1 MTALSRRQLLQRS
14 LLSGAGLFVAFHVPR
29 KALAAPEP
37 PAKKPP
43 DPNAFVRVAPDD
55 TVTVLL
61 AHSEM
66 GQGVWT
72 GLSMLVAEELDCD
85 WSKIHVEHAP
95 AAPVYAH
102 PAFGMQ
108 MTGGSTSTWS
118 GVDRY
123 RTAGAMA
130 RAMLVKA
137 AAAQWKTD
145 AKKLRTENGF
155 VVRGKERLSY
165 GQLALAAQSQQPPK
179 KGALKDRK
187 RWKLLGKPT
196 RRLDSPEKITG
207 KAQFGMDVRFPG
219 LRTALVARPPVF
231 GGKVKSFDAGE
242 AKSVPGVEKVV
253 QVPSGVAVVAR
264 DFWSAKRGRDAL
276 LIHIDWD
283 LGPGAGVDTAVLLQE
298 YRDKAKS
305 KGPGVAAQKGDAEAA
320 LATAARRVV
329 AEYDVPYLAH
339 APMEPLN
346 CAVKLEGGRCEI
358 WTGTQFQTMDQMSAA
373 KIAGVPQENV
383 AIHTQFLGGG
393 FGRRATPSSDFVSE
407 AVHVAK
413 AAGVPVKTVWT
424 REDDIQGGYY
434 RPLFL
439 HRIEVGLDGKG
450 SPVAWKHTIVG
461 QSILAG
467 TPFEQFMVKDGV
479 DATSVEGVSDSPYL
493 ESVPARLVTVHSP
506 KTPVPVLWWRSVGNT
521 HTAFA
526 MESIVDELAHAAGR
540 DPLDFRAALLADKPR
555 HLRALKTAAE
565 KAGWGKAPPAGR
577 ARGLAVHESFG
588 SIIAQCAEVS
598 VEEDKRIRVH
608 KVSCAVDCGTAIN
621 PLGIEAQVQGAVAF
635 GLSAVLQSEVTL
647 KNGRVE
653 QSNFHDYRVLRLPD
667 MPEVQ
672 VEVLESG
679 AKMGGIG
686 EPATAPISAAVAN
699 AVYALTK
706 QRLRSLP
713 LRLALA

>member
-1 MTALSRRQLLQRS
+1 MTSLTRRQLLRGS
-14 LLSGAGLFVAFHVPR
+14 LLSGAGLFVAFHVPS
-29 KALAAPEP
+29 KARAAPQP
-37 PAKKPP
+37 PAKQPP
-43 DPNAFVRVAPDD
+43 NPNAFVRVAPDD
-55 TVTVLL
+55 SVTVLL

-66 GQGVWT
+66 GQGIWT
-72 GLSMLVAEELDCD
+72 GLAMLIAEELDCD
-85 WSKIHVEHAP
+85 WSKIRVEHAP

-108 MTGGSTSTWS
+108 MTGGSSSTWS
-118 GVDRY
+118 EFDRY

-130 RAMLVKA
+130 RAMLVRA

-145 AKKLRTENGF
+145 ARKLRTGNGY
-155 VVRGKERLSY
+155 VVRGKDRLSY
-165 GQLALAAQSQQPPK
+165 GQLAVAAQAQQPPK
-179 KGALKDRK
+179 SVKLKDRK
-187 RWKLLGKPT
+187 DWKLLGKPM

-219 LRTALVARPPVF
+219 LRTALVARSPVF
-231 GGKVKSFDAGE
+231 GGKVKSFDPSE
-242 AKSVPGVEKVV
+242 AKSVKGVEKVV
-253 QVPSGVAVVAR
+253 QVPTGVAVVASN
-264 DFWSAKRGRDAL
+264 FWSAKRGRDAL
-276 LIHIDWD
+276 LPRLEWD
-283 LGPGAGVDTAVLLQE
+283 LGPGATLDSEAMLQD

-305 KGPGVAAQKGDAEAA
+305 KGAGIAAQKGDAEVA
-320 LATAARRVV
+320 LAQAAKRVV

-346 CAVKLEGGRCEI
+346 CAVKIDGGRCEI

-373 KIAGVPQENV
+373 RIAGVPPENV
-383 AIHTQFLGGG
+383 SIHTQFRGGG

-407 AVHVAK
+407 AVQVAK

-424 REDDIQGGYY
+424 REDDIQGGFY
-434 RPLFL
+434 RPLFV
-439 HRIEVGLDGKG
+439 HHVEVGLDGKG
-450 SPVAWKHTIVG
+450 RPVAWKHTIVG

-479 DATSVEGVSDSPYL
+479 DATSVEGVTDSPYL
-493 ESVPARLVTVHSP
+493 ETVPARLVTVHSP
-506 KTPVPVLWWRSVGNT
+506 KQPVPVLWWRSVGNT

-526 MESIVDELAHAAGR
+526 MESMIDELAHASGR
-540 DPLDFRAALLADKPR
+540 DPLEFRAGLLAEKPR
-555 HLRALKTAAE
+555 HLRALKAAAE
-565 KAGWGKAPPAGR
+565 MAGWGKAPASGR

-588 SIIAQCAEVS
+588 SIIAQVAEVS
-598 VEEDKRIRVH
+598 VDGDKEIHVH
-608 KVSCAVDCGTAIN
+608 KVACAVDCGTAIN
-621 PLGIEAQVQGAVAF
+621 PLGIEAQVQGAIAF
-635 GLSAVLQSEVTL
+635 GLSAVLHSELTL
-647 KNGRVE
+647 KDGRVE

-667 MPEVQ
+667 MPEVS
-672 VEVLESG
+672 VRVLESD

-713 LRLALA
+713 LRLAVA